1 MGIARKNPQNAKL
14 GRALRAASKD
24 LDLPLPTVLQGIKCG
39 DPKISDV
46 VCDYW
51 QWYGGESEACEYVSL
66 EHLQSSPYRHVL
78 GDCMPRRKNKKLTF
92 KDVKVGDGF
101 TAHGES
107 WIKRSTRTATI
118 WGRPKTKYRFK
129 DKEAVEQSDYEEAI
143 GPGGRIITRK
153 RKNSREE
160 PYPGLFAHLGRKS
173 LREVEWAH
181 GARTAK
187 ERRERVLRSIDEAN
201 DAEALKIIRY
211 IHPRDGRALVDRT
224 LVRMVVQDKLKL
236 SAAKKRRFLRL
247 VKKARPDLLEGIT
260 ASKRKNPRHA
270 PDLHDWS
277 WTDDGKKPKY
287 RIFEGKDHFNNK
299 PLYQVI
305 GVNNDYGGEFHTSK
319 ASAQREL
326 KATMV
331 EDRKNP
337 KSRKRKN
344 PHPEVYFSIEKDGIY
359 ASRLGKNYKLSTIRF
374 WEWIGHDADLSEWH
388 DTSITW
394 MTPQEWKSLSPKL
407 QRGGFDER
415 AHYLANPRKKNAAR
429 KLPTFESAKLAVW
442 RGLGK
447 AGWTLSRP
455 NLKIL
460 HATSP
465 WGGRAKVRLWFKPRT
480 ILVERG
486 GSPWKVGAARSL
498 AQGLDLRQVTNIP
511 AFVRAI
517 EAACETGIE
526 WEKRVGKR

>member
-78 GDCMPRRKNKKLTF
+78 GDCMPRRKNTAHTKKWDKKLKWDRKFTRQEF
-92 KDVKVGDGF
+92 AQQWRSMLKPYGLKVHLQPAEWSEEAYGKGSVELKVFWGHLAWADVDTYAGDDTASILYIPADKVLVGGVGPKIL
-101 TAHGES
+101 TY
-107 WIKRSTRTATI
+107 
-118 WGRPKTKYRFK
+118 KTK
-129 DKEAVEQSDYEEAI
+129 
-143 GPGGRIITRK
+143 GGRGNHHYTL
-153 RKNSREE
+153 
-160 PYPGLFAHLGRKS
+160 YPQDLA
-173 LREVEWAH
+173 
-181 GARTAK
+181 
-187 ERRERVLRSIDEAN
+187 D
-201 DAEALKIIRY
+201 KIGKY
-211 IHPRDGRALVDRT
+211 MGTGKFHPRKYTRN
-224 LVRMVVQDKLKL
+224 
-236 SAAKKRRFLRL
+236 S
-247 VKKARPDLLEGIT
+247 
-260 ASKRKNPRHA
+260 RHA

-277 WTDDGKKPKY
+277 WTDDGKEAVY

-319 ASAQREL
+319 AAAQREL

-331 EDRKNP
+331 ESRKNP
-337 KSRKRKN
+337 KSRKRK
-344 PHPEVYFSIEKDGIY
+344 
-359 ASRLGKNYKLSTIRF
+359 
-374 WEWIGHDADLSEWH
+374 
-388 DTSITW
+388 
-394 MTPQEWKSLSPKL
+394 
-407 QRGGFDER
+407 
-415 AHYLANPRKKNAAR
+415 NPRKKNAAR

-465 WGGRAKVRLWFKPRT
+465 WGGRAQVRLWFKPRT

-517 EAACETGIE
+517 EAACETGIK